1 MKQRIYLFN
10 EDRTFKKL
18 FAYSTDLNGTMQ
30 KLRSEIQIKIKKKL
44 GTTQFVFYNQ
54 DLKLVTPQSE
64 CSYLVASIYEA
75 PTIIIKLLQGKGK
88 YMYMYYGITSFY
100 AKYRVLD
107 SLHSCILLKGLE
119 ILMFWFLE
127 KELSGWMLCPCGNAG
142 KQECNC
148 MRQLYCTRFCQQNSG
163 NHSQTCNTLNKIS
176 RKIVKEDENVTS

>member
-30 KLRSEIQIKIKKKL
+30 KLRSEIQIKIKRKL

-54 DLKLVTPQSE
+54 DLRLVTPQSE

-100 AKYRVLD
+100 AKYRVLT
-107 SLHSCILLKGLE
+107 H
-119 ILMFWFLE
+119 FTHAF
-127 KELSGWMLCPCGNAG
+127 
-142 KQECNC
+142 
-148 MRQLYCTRFCQQNSG
+148 Y
-163 NHSQTCNTLNKIS
+163 
-176 RKIVKEDENVTS
+176 